1 MDASEILHFTWII
14 TLANSCQNIRYSR
27 SQKWYLCTYLTKY
40 VKTVIFVQSSMKT
53 EKTFFCFILNIINHS
68 AIVTI
73 CFAKFFI
80 SVCSNMRLYR
90 TATFFCC
97 CHYSD
102 IFRCSFSKLQIHL
115 MVKKK
120 KDLWKFQA
128 FIFFFLRY
136 SCSSIA
142 SGFNVKKRPESGTRK
157 WLQMELAC
165 FYTACAHCSLWNNC
179 GGEALFVS

>member
-1 MDASEILHFTWII
+1 MHQRFYTSPELSHWPIV
-14 TLANSCQNIRYSR
+14 
-27 SQKWYLCTYLTKY
+27 
-40 VKTVIFVQSSMKT
+40 VKTLGIVGLKNDTCAHIWQNMSKLSFVQSSMKT

-68 AIVTI
+68 AIITI

-80 SVCSNMRLYR
+80 SVCSNMRLFR

-102 IFRCSFSKLQIHL
+102 VFRCSFSKLQIHL

-120 KDLWKFQA
+120 KRPVKISGFYL
-128 FIFFFLRY
+128 FFRY

-142 SGFNVKKRPESGTRK
+142 SGFDVKKRPESGTRK

-179 GGEALFVS
+179 GGEVLFVS

>member
-53 EKTFFCFILNIINHS
+53 EITFFCFILNIINHS

-90 TATFFCC
+90 TATFFVVAITQTFLDAAFPN
-97 CHYSD
+97 YKF
-102 IFRCSFSKLQIHL
+102 IWWF
-115 MVKKK
+115 KK

-128 FIFFFLRY
+128 FIFFLD
-136 SCSSIA
+136 IHVQA
-142 SGFNVKKRPESGTRK
+142 SPQGLMSKRGLKVGPENDFRWS
-157 WLQMELAC
+157 
-165 FYTACAHCSLWNNC
+165 
-179 GGEALFVS
+179 

>member
-120 KDLWKFQA
+120 KKDLWKFQA
-128 FIFFFLRY
+128 FIFFLD
-136 SCSSIA
+136 IHVQA
-142 SGFNVKKRPESGTRK
+142 SPQGLMSKRGLKVGPENDFRWS
-157 WLQMELAC
+157 
-165 FYTACAHCSLWNNC
+165 
-179 GGEALFVS
+179 

>member
-53 EKTFFCFILNIINHS
+53 EKKFFCFILNIINHS

-80 SVCSNMRLYR
+80 IVWSNMRLYR

-120 KDLWKFQA
+120 KRPVK
-128 FIFFFLRY
+128 I
-136 SCSSIA
+136 
-142 SGFNVKKRPESGTRK
+142 SGFYLFLDIHVQASPQGLMSKRGLKVGPENDFRWS
-157 WLQMELAC
+157 
-165 FYTACAHCSLWNNC
+165 
-179 GGEALFVS
+179 

>member
-1 MDASEILHFTWII
+1 MHQRFYTSPELSHWPIV
-14 TLANSCQNIRYSR
+14 
-27 SQKWYLCTYLTKY
+27 
-40 VKTVIFVQSSMKT
+40 VKTLGIVGLKNDTCAHIWQNMSKLSFVQSSMKT

-80 SVCSNMRLYR
+80 SVYSNMRLYR

-102 IFRCSFSKLQIHL
+102 VFRCSFSKLQIHL

-128 FIFFFLRY
+128 FIFFLD
-136 SCSSIA
+136 IHVQA
-142 SGFNVKKRPESGTRK
+142 SPKGLMSKRGLKVGPENDFRWS
-157 WLQMELAC
+157 
-165 FYTACAHCSLWNNC
+165 
-179 GGEALFVS
+179 

>member
-1 MDASEILHFTWII
+1 MSKL
-14 TLANSCQNIRYSR
+14 S
-27 SQKWYLCTYLTKY
+27 
-40 VKTVIFVQSSMKT
+40 FVQSSMKT

-68 AIVTI
+68 AIITI

-80 SVCSNMRLYR
+80 SVCSNMRLFR

-120 KDLWKFQA
+120 KRPVK
-128 FIFFFLRY
+128 I
-136 SCSSIA
+136 
-142 SGFNVKKRPESGTRK
+142 SGFYLFLDIHVQASPQGLMSKRGLKVGPENDFRWSSPVFILHVLIVLYEITV
-157 WLQMELAC
+157 
-165 FYTACAHCSLWNNC
+165 
-179 GGEALFVS
+179 GEKLCL

>member
-68 AIVTI
+68 AIITI

-90 TATFFCC
+90 TATIFFVVAITQTFLDAAFPN
-97 CHYSD
+97 YKF
-102 IFRCSFSKLQIHL
+102 IWWL
-115 MVKKK
+115 KKK

-128 FIFFFLRY
+128 FIFFLD
-136 SCSSIA
+136 IHVQA
-142 SGFNVKKRPESGTRK
+142 SPQGLMSKRGLKVGPENDFRWS
-157 WLQMELAC
+157 
-165 FYTACAHCSLWNNC
+165 
-179 GGEALFVS
+179 

>member
-1 MDASEILHFTWII
+1 MHQRFYTSPELSHWPIV
-14 TLANSCQNIRYSR
+14 
-27 SQKWYLCTYLTKY
+27 
-40 VKTVIFVQSSMKT
+40 VKTLGIVGLKNDTCAHIWQNMSKLSFVQSSMKT

-80 SVCSNMRLYR
+80 SVCSNMRLFR

-120 KDLWKFQA
+120 KRPVK
-128 FIFFFLRY
+128 I
-136 SCSSIA
+136 
-142 SGFNVKKRPESGTRK
+142 SGFYLFLDIHVQASPQGLMSKRGLKVGPENDFRWS
-157 WLQMELAC
+157 
-165 FYTACAHCSLWNNC
+165 
-179 GGEALFVS
+179 